1 MRTAAVVVLRDDPT
15 DAATA
20 RIDAYVVLSPGA
32 DPTTIRE
39 RAAGV
44 LPDYML
50 PATDDLTMTLT
61 EIWSDV
67 LGVPVGPDDDLFE
80 LGGNS
85 LFAVRITAAQPPAA
99 SHPCACACGSC
110 TVTRRSANRWGF
122 SGPWTVTGCPRRA
135 PTPAH
140 GAHTLQK
147 SRLITPGNEYA
158 ATWRQPIMCV

>member
-20 RIDAYVVLSPGA
+20 TMDAYVVLSPGA

-39 RAAGV
+39 RDAGV

-85 LFAVRITAAQPPAA
+85 LFAVRITAAQRTRGVTPLRMWELYR
-99 SHPCACACGSC
+99 HPTIRESVGIL
-110 TVTRRSANRWGF
+110 RSLDG
-122 SGPWTVTGCPRRA
+122 
-135 PTPAH
+135 
-140 GAHTLQK
+140 
-147 SRLITPGNEYA
+147 
-158 ATWRQPIMCV
+158 

>member
-1 MRTAAVVVLRDDPT
+1 MRVRPADLHRVLLRYELDEIRSVLLEDPDVRTAAVVVLRDDPT

-85 LFAVRITAAQPPAA
+85 LLAVRIAAAQRTRGVTPLRMWELYR
-99 SHPCACACGSC
+99 HPTIRESVGIL
-110 TVTRRSANRWGF
+110 RSLDG
-122 SGPWTVTGCPRRA
+122 
-135 PTPAH
+135 
-140 GAHTLQK
+140 
-147 SRLITPGNEYA
+147 
-158 ATWRQPIMCV
+158 